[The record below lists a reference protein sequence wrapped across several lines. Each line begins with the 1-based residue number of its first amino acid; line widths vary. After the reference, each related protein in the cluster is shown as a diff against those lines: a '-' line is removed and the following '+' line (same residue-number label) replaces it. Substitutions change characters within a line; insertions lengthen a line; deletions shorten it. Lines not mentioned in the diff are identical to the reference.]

1 MFIIPIVRTIA
12 TVAAS
17 AGTGVIVG
25 KACDKAMPEESE
37 GKFMHVLGIIGKVA
51 IVATAG
57 AITSAY
63 IGGLFPTESSDSED
77 EE

>member
-1 MFIIPIVRTIA
+1 MFIIPIVRTIV
-12 TVAAS
+12 TIAAG

-25 KACDKAMPEESE
+25 EACDKAMPEESE
-37 GKFMHVLGIIGKVA
+37 GKFMKVLGIVGKVA

-63 IGGLFPTESSDSED
+63 VGSLFPTESDDSE